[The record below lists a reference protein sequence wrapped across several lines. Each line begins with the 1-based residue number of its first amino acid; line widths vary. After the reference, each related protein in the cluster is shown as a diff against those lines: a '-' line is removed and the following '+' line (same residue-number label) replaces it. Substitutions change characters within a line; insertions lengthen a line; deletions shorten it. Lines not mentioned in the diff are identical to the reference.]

1 MRYRFGAVELDPAAY
16 TLRREGREI
25 GMQPKMFDLLRY
37 LIERRD
43 RVVSKDEL
51 LDALW
56 PGEHVG
62 EAAVVWTVSHVR
74 NALGQGRGQKQPIE
88 TIHGRGYR
96 FRGAIEVV
104 AATLAPVEALH
115 GDPATALSAAPP
127 ARPFVGRAEVMRRL
141 EALLKDA
148 IEGRGHLCLLH
159 GEAGIGKTRC
169 AEELMRTA
177 TRAGLNAWGGRA
189 VEGAGAPVF
198 WPWIQILR
206 DAVQTRPELRGAGEP
221 LLSRLAALDR
231 ASSGAD
237 EPAAERRVLAGRF
250 WLLDD
255 VSRFLLHAAKEAP
268 AVLLIDDLQWADSG
282 TLDLLGFLATELAS
296 ARMLVVATARETAAG
311 ELGQAL
317 HRLAR
322 HAERIELTRL
332 SPEDIGHYIAE
343 LTAQRDAPPP
353 LVLAVHRATA
363 GNPLFVQETVR
374 TLLAEH
380 GKEALGSMPAAEI
393 RPPEVARDVLQAR
406 LAPLGAE
413 ARSLL
418 ACASVLGEEF
428 DLSLLQ
434 TVSGL
439 QLAEV
444 LALIEA
450 ADRQGLIVAETPQRC
465 CFSHGL
471 IRQLLYDEMKTA
483 ERIALH
489 RRAAEALEAMRT
501 AEPRHSEIAH
511 HFYRSLPAGAYDRVT
526 AAAKRAAAAAEA
538 VFAFA
543 DAVRF
548 YEWALEAQ
556 SLDGSVPVRERAEL
570 LLDAGEAQR
579 QAGRDGDARRTLARL
594 FELAREHRYPDLLVR
609 GARTLRPT
617 FAMAS
622 VPDPAVRGA
631 LEDVLKMTPEQG
643 SAPRIRALSLLSC
656 VPPYANDMTRSKQ
669 MSSQALELARGSGAR
684 PLLMEALRSRFYSLC
699 GPDDIDA
706 LLAATDEVFALE
718 ADRPT
723 PVSVEAHC
731 ARAGALLYRGEITA
745 ADQAFEAVGRIAA
758 ELKYPEM
765 IWYHHRQVAQRRF
778 LDGHFDAA
786 EAACEELRAQSKR
799 LGLSYGQWFT
809 DVLRRAIAVERNGR
823 QVAGTGYDFAALTR
837 PGLELH
843 VNIKSRMTRA
853 AAELGRVEIARLGV
867 DALAAAGFD
876 TIPKDIAYLY
886 NLANISIAVLAL
898 SDGPRAEQLYA
909 LLAPYSQHNTPDAML
924 LYEGSVSR
932 YLAQLAACLG
942 WSDKAEAHFEA
953 ALVMNRRIG
962 QRALVARTSHE
973 YAQWLAGRR
982 SAGART
988 RAQELNRETVA
999 LAENLGMAWLAE
1011 RARSVVEG

>member
-16 TLRREGREI
+16 SLKRDGREI

-104 AATLAPVEALH
+104 
-115 GDPATALSAAPP
+115 GPASPQADSLRVDASGLSAAPPP

-141 EALLKDA
+141 EGLLKDA
-148 IEGRGHLCLLH
+148 IEGRGRLCLLH

-169 AEELMRTA
+169 AEELMRGA
-177 TRAGLNAWGGRA
+177 TRAGLHAWAGRA

-206 DAVQTRPELRGAGEP
+206 DAMQVRPELRATGEP

-231 ASSGAD
+231 ESTSAD
-237 EPAAERRVLAGRF
+237 ERAAERRVLAGRF

-255 VSRFLLHAAKEAP
+255 VTRFLLQAAKEAP
-268 AVLLIDDLQWADSG
+268 VVLLIDDLQWADAG
-282 TLDLLGFLATELAS
+282 TLDLLGFLATELGT
-296 ARMLVVATARETAAG
+296 ARMLVAATARATAAG
-311 ELGQAL
+311 ELDPQL
-317 HRLAR
+317 NRLAR

-343 LTAQRDAPPP
+343 LTAQRDAPPR
-353 LVLAVHRATA
+353 LALAVHRATA

-380 GKEALGSMPAAEI
+380 GKDALASIAAAEI
-393 RPPEVARDVLQAR
+393 RPPDVARDVLQAR
-406 LAPLGAE
+406 LLPLTPE

-418 ACASVLGEEF
+418 ATASVLGEEF

-439 QLAEV
+439 SLGE
-444 LALIEA
+444 LLPLIEL

-471 IRQLLYDEMKTA
+471 IRHLLYDEIKTA
-483 ERIALH
+483 ERVALH
-489 RRAAEALEAMRT
+489 RRAAEALEALHA

-511 HFYRSLPAGAYDRVT
+511 HFYRSLPAGGYDRVT
-526 AAAKRAAAAAEA
+526 AAARRAASAAEA
-538 VFAFA
+538 VFAFE

-548 YEWALEAQ
+548 YAWALEAQ
-556 SLDGSVPVRERAEL
+556 ALDEAAAVRDRAEL
-570 LLDAGEAQR
+570 LFAAGSAQR
-579 QAGRDGDARRTLARL
+579 LAGRDGDARATLGRM
-594 FELAREHRYPDLLVR
+594 FELARQHRYPDLLVR
-609 GARTLRPT
+609 GVRALRPT
-617 FAMAS
+617 SAMS
-622 VPDPAVRGA
+622 SIPDPLVRDA
-631 LEDVLKMTPEQG
+631 LEDVLKMTSE
-643 SAPRIRALSLLSC
+643 SDESRIRALSQLAC
-656 VPPYANDMTRSKQ
+656 VPPYATDMARSKQ
-669 MSSQALELARGSGAR
+669 MSAQALELARKAGAR
-684 PLLMEALRSRFYSLC
+684 PALFEALRSRLYSLS

-706 LLAATDEVFALE
+706 LLAAAAEVLE
-718 ADRPT
+718 LEGERPS
-723 PVSVEAHC
+723 PMSAEAQS
-731 ARAGALLYRGEITA
+731 ARAGALLYRGEIAA
-745 ADQAFEAVGRIAA
+745 ADQAFETVGRIAS
-758 ELKYPEM
+758 ELRFPEAL
-765 IWYHHRQVAQRRF
+765 WYYRRQSAQRSF
-778 LDGHFDAA
+778 LDGHFAAA
-786 EAACEELRAQSKR
+786 ETACEEMRAR
-799 LGLSYGQWFT
+799 GERIGLSYAPWFAS
-809 DVLRRAIAVERNGR
+809 VLRRSIAVERGGR
-823 QVAGTGYDFAALTR
+823 GEVAGDYDFSLLTR
-837 PGLELH
+837 AGSNLH
-843 VNIKSRMTRA
+843 VNLKVRMTRA
-853 AAELGRVEIARLGV
+853 AAELGRVEIARFGI
-867 DALAAAGFD
+867 DALATAGFE

-886 NLANISIAVLAL
+886 NLANISLAVLAL
-898 SDGPRAEQLYA
+898 SDGRRAEQLYA
-909 LLAPYSQHNTPDAML
+909 LLAPYPHHNTPDAML

-932 YLAQLAACLG
+932 YLALLAACLG
-942 WSDKAEAHFEA
+942 WNDKVEAHFED
-953 ALVMNRRIG
+953 ALAMNQRIG
-962 QRALVARTSHE
+962 MRAMVARTSFE

-982 SAGART
+982 STGARA
-988 RAQELNRETVA
+988 RAQELSRDACT
-999 LAENLGMAWLAE
+999 LAESLGMAWLAE
-1011 RARSVVEG
+1011 RARHVLDG